1 MPEPVSLA
9 EFLALP
15 PRAGEVAARART
27 RVVGLADVDAAEF
40 SGVRYQSPAGY
51 RVRELRGSRMRT
63 VAGLFDEFA
72 AALQFPYYFRP
83 NKDAFDD
90 CMFDLES
97 SLGDAPGYVVAV
109 REAEQL
115 LAEVPEEREW
125 FDSVLGDCAEFYAT
139 RGIAFRAILQGGPD
153 GLSGVT
159 VRL

>member
-1 MPEPVSLA
+1 MPESVSLA

-15 PRAGEVAARART
+15 SESATATRALVT
-27 RVVGLADVDAAEF
+27 GLADVDASEF
-40 SGVRYQSPAGY
+40 SGVRYQAPAGY
-51 RVRELRGSRMRT
+51 QVRELRGSRMRT

-97 SLGDAPGYVVAV
+97 SLGDAPGYVIAV

-115 LAEVPEEREW
+115 LAEVPEERDW
-125 FDSVLGDCAEFYAT
+125 FDSVLGDCAEFYAG
-139 RGIAFRAILQGGPD
+139 RGIAFRVLLQGGVD
-153 GLSGVT
+153 GLSGVL